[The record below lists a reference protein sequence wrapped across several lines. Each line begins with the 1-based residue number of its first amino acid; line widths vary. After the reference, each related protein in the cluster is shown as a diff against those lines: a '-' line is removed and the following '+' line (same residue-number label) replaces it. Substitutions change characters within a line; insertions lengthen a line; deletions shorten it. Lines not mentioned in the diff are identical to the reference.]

1 MAEIAWTIAE
11 LDRELH
17 ALEEGAPAA
26 DPDLHLK
33 AYLSLHQQ
41 GGFAQVQ
48 PDSLPDAD
56 YMQPFS
62 AGVVHSRLE
71 CTVQTGGNGMGT
83 VDEGL
88 TWQIGV
94 WDQMAPVYIREVDK
108 RFVPVVE
115 HLIAT
120 R

>member
-1 MAEIAWTIAE
+1 MRISYGDRSVGARGMAEIAWAIAE

-17 ALEEGAPAA
+17 ALEEGARAA

-48 PDSLPDAD
+48 PGSLPDAD

-62 AGVVHSRLE
+62 AGVVHSP
-71 CTVQTGGNGMGT
+71 G
-83 VDEGL
+83 
-88 TWQIGV
+88 
-94 WDQMAPVYIREVDK
+94 
-108 RFVPVVE
+108 
-115 HLIAT
+115 
-120 R
+120 